1 MESVSSEIG
10 FLIDSGKVIKLGN
23 SSICSDR
30 KEVRQLISRSDVRLG
45 SHLKM
50 ESVSSE
56 VSSGKVIKL
65 GQFEMVSS
73 FRVEIH

>member
-1 MESVSSEIG
+1 MVSVSSEIG
-10 FLIDSGKVIKLGN
+10 FLIDSGKVIKLGK

-45 SHLKM
+45 SQLLM
-50 ESVSSE
+50 IRDSSE

-65 GQFEMVSS
+65 GQYEMESS

>member
-10 FLIDSGKVIKLGN
+10 FLIGSGKVTKLGK
-23 SSICSDR
+23 SQICSDR

-45 SHLKM
+45 SHLSS
-50 ESVSSE
+50 ESDSSE

-65 GQFEMVSS
+65 GQFEMESS

>member
-10 FLIDSGKVIKLGN
+10 FLIDSGKVIKLGKFPI
-23 SSICSDR
+23 SSFC

-45 SHLKM
+45 SHLAI
-50 ESVSSE
+50 SRSSSE

-65 GQFEMVSS
+65 GQIEMVRC

>member
-1 MESVSSEIG
+1 MVSVSSEIG
-10 FLIDSGKVIKLGN
+10 FLIDSGKVIKLGK
-23 SSICSDR
+23 SPICSDR

-45 SHLKM
+45 SPL
-50 ESVSSE
+50 EIPRNSSE

-65 GQFEMVSS
+65 GQFEMVRC